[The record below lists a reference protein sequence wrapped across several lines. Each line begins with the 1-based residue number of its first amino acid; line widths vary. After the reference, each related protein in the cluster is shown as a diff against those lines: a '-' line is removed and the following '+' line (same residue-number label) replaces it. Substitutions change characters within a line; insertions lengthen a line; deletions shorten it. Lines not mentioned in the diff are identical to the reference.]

1 LDNSTEMAKNI
12 FTITHLTSAHQR
24 YDTRIF
30 IKMCRSLSLNGY
42 NVSLVVADGKGDEVK
57 NGLSI
62 IDGTPQVVVKK
73 KFDI

>member
-1 LDNSTEMAKNI
+1 
-12 FTITHLTSAHQR
+12 
-24 YDTRIF
+24 
-30 IKMCRSLSLNGY
+30 MCRSLSLNGY